1 MATQAYM
8 VLVHDDGRPTEVI
21 LPDGRI
27 GFLVPRASDEGK
39 DVFYGSPEVHRA
51 VFRQMADG
59 KEMYVLAGLTPEEAR
74 KELTDPNS
82 DLHQYGAE
90 GWTLVERTTVTFW

>member
-21 LPDGRI
+21 LPDGRA
-27 GFLVPRASDEGK
+27 GLLFPRASDEGK
-39 DVFYGSPEVHRA
+39 DVFYGKPEVHRG

-59 KEMYVLAGLTPEEAR
+59 TETYVLAGCTIEEAR

-82 DLHQYGAE
+82 DFHQYGAE
-90 GWTLVERTTVTFW
+90 GWNLVERVTVTFW

>member
-21 LPDGRI
+21 LPDGRV
-27 GFLVPRASDEGK
+27 GLLYPRADDNGENM
-39 DVFYGSPEVHRA
+39 FYGAPEISKG
-51 VFRQMADG
+51 VFRKTPDNR
-59 KEMYVLAGLTPEEAR
+59 ESFVLGGVTPEEAR

-82 DLHQYGAE
+82 DLHQYGAASWE
-90 GWTLVERTTVTFW
+90 LVERVTVTFW